1 MKKIKAT
8 LVVVMLLTGLIGIF
22 HMKIEA
28 QAVTPSSPN
37 GLVADLYKV
46 HNQKRGPF
54 HPGHSALLYKY
65 FDKRLASALL
75 YKYFEKHLADMIHKD
90 AVTSAAKHDVGVIDG
105 DPLYD
110 AQDFEIK
117 NFAIGQASVE
127 NGKAKVPV
135 TFENL
140 GDKKTL
146 IFTLVNS
153 SSGWRIS
160 DIDYGEG
167 RTLVGEFKETK

>member
-1 MKKIKAT
+1 
-8 LVVVMLLTGLIGIF
+8 
-22 HMKIEA
+22 
-28 QAVTPSSPN
+28 
-37 GLVADLYKV
+37 
-46 HNQKRGPF
+46 
-54 HPGHSALLYKY
+54 
-65 FDKRLASALL
+65 
-75 YKYFEKHLADMIHKD
+75 MIHKD
-90 AVTSAAKHDVGVIDG
+90 AVVSAAKHDVGVIDG

-110 AQDFEIK
+110 AQDMEIK

-146 IFTLVNS
+146 IFTLVNRT
-153 SSGWRIS
+153 SGWRIS

-167 RTLVGEFKETK
+167 RTLVGEFKKPNDEIRNCVKIRLEEDQPPRHKDPKNELEKYLNL

>member
-1 MKKIKAT
+1 MNKIKAT
-8 LVVVMLLTGLIGIF
+8 LVVVILLTGLIGSF
-22 HMKIEA
+22 GVKAEA
-28 QAVTPSSPN
+28 QAVAPSTPN
-37 GLVADLYKV
+37 GLVADLYKL

-65 FDKRLASALL
+65 FD
-75 YKYFEKHLADMIHKD
+75 KHLADMIHKD
-90 AVTSAAKHDVGVIDG
+90 AVTSAAKHDVGVIDS

-110 AQDFEIK
+110 AQDMEIK
-117 NFAIGQASVE
+117 NFAIGQASSE

-140 GDKKTL
+140 GEKKTI
-146 IFTLVNS
+146 IFVLVNS
-153 SSGWRIS
+153 PGGWRIS

-167 RTLVGEFKETK
+167 RTLVGEFKDTK

>member
-1 MKKIKAT
+1 MNKIKAT
-8 LVVVMLLTGLIGIF
+8 LVVIMLLTGLIGIF
-22 HMKIEA
+22 HMNIEA
-28 QAVTPSSPN
+28 QAVAPSSPN

-54 HPGHSALLYKY
+54 HPGH
-65 FDKRLASALL
+65 SALL

-117 NFAIGQASVE
+117 NFAIGQASAE

>member
-1 MKKIKAT
+1 MNKIKAT
-8 LVVVMLLTGLIGIF
+8 LIVAALLVGLIGIVRVVQ
-22 HMKIEA
+22 A
-28 QAVTPSSPN
+28 QAVSPSSPN
-37 GLVADLYKV
+37 GLVANLYKV

-65 FDKRLASALL
+65 FDKS
-75 YKYFEKHLADMIHKD
+75 LADMIHKD
-90 AVTSAAKHDVGVIDG
+90 AVVSAAKHDVGVIDG

-110 AQDFEIK
+110 AQDMEIK

>member
-1 MKKIKAT
+1 MNKIKAT
-8 LVVVMLLTGLIGIF
+8 LIVVMLLTGLIGIF
-22 HMKIEA
+22 RVKIEA
-28 QAVTPSSPN
+28 QAVTLSTPN

-65 FDKRLASALL
+65 FDKQ
-75 YKYFEKHLADMIHKD
+75 LADMIHKD
-90 AVTSAAKHDVGVIDG
+90 AVVSAAKHDVGVIEG

-117 NFAIGQASVE
+117 NFAIGQASYE

-135 TFENL
+135 TFENI
-140 GDKKTL
+140 GEKKTL
-146 IFTLVNS
+146 IFVLVNS
-153 SSGWRIS
+153 PNGWRIS

-167 RTLVGEFKETK
+167 RTLLGEFKETK